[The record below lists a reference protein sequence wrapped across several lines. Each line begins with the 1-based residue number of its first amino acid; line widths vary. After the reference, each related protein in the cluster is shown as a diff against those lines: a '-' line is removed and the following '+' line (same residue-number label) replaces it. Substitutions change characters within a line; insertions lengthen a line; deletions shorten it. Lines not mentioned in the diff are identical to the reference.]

1 MMIHAKDYSVQQWS
15 CWAWRWPK
23 VWWSHLRASVGAF
36 ECLDAARGGLRRRER
51 IEEDLQAVSTDRSWR
66 CRWGAFWMGLVVGG
80 WSKRRKL
87 SWPASPEHQSPP
99 PRLALENSARRRHL
113 RLKNGVEPFTAQ
125 REILPIF
132 WTAGLETYKTRPPLG
147 CVMGGFNSDLSSR
160 SGESGQ
166 SFVRKS
172 LYTTTNAS
180 TSNHGHYSS
189 KKHDHGDPNTK
200 PGHPTRKDTNHHTQS
215 ITRQS
220 SSPCHHPQAA
230 ITVEKKEGSACFCP
244 PKRKEHKKALP
255 AGGRP
260 TRTKKVKG

>member
-1 MMIHAKDYSVQQWS
+1 M
-15 CWAWRWPK
+15 
-23 VWWSHLRASVGAF
+23 
-36 ECLDAARGGLRRRER
+36 
-51 IEEDLQAVSTDRSWR
+51 
-66 CRWGAFWMGLVVGG
+66 GAFWMGLVVGG
-80 WSKRRKL
+80 WSKGRKL

-160 SGESGQ
+160 RGESGKF
-166 SFVRKS
+166 FVRTS

-230 ITVEKKEGSACFCP
+230 ITVEKKGGSACFCP

-260 TRTKKVKG
+260 TRTKRSRGEIKNYSHSHHSPTFRPQGFLISRGVRPCDKREDVIRKDVS